1 MIEDQEQEYMRLRL
15 TIVYEPARYQNE
27 QTVWIN
33 LQFEKDDLNQALNHA
48 LDKFSAEIYLRM
60 AYQKLVRRGI
70 ECDFHPGQ
78 APEISFP
85 PERPLRQISR
95 MRRFV
100 LQFFGFRS

>member
-1 MIEDQEQEYMRLRL
+1 MIEDREQEYMRLWL
-15 TIVYEPARYQNE
+15 TIVDEPARYQNE

-33 LQFEKDDLNQALNHA
+33 LRFEKHDLNQALNHA
-48 LDKFSAEIYLRM
+48 LDNFSAEIYLRM
-60 AYQKLVRRGI
+60 AYQELVRRGI

-95 MRRFV
+95 MRRFI
-100 LQFFGFRS
+100 LQFFEFRS